1 MEKHGRP
8 DELYRLISEI
18 GYASV
23 DYLAKKTFTSP
34 STIRRDLAE
43 LERSGL
49 IIRRHGG
56 AEVTGST
63 EWSPLDSRIS
73 RNHAA
78 KLEIARKAASYV
90 SGGMAIFIDAS
101 STCLEMAD
109 FLPRSKRLTVFT
121 NGLKLAALLGDSG
134 IETHVIGGRIVPKSS
149 AIAGEAAII
158 AAKQVYYDA
167 LFFSS
172 NGYADEIVTD
182 CSEPETQLRRVLIAQ
197 SEKKFFL
204 CDRSKFGLRSTY
216 VVCRSSEIDEIIT
229 E

>member
-1 MEKHGRP
+1 MEKQGRL
-8 DELYRLISEI
+8 DELYRLLSEV

-34 STIRRDLAE
+34 STIRRDLAG
-43 LERSGL
+43 LESAGL
-49 IIRRHGG
+49 IIRHHGG

-63 EWSPLDSRIS
+63 EWSPLNSRIG

-78 KLEIARKAASYV
+78 KLEIAKKAASHV

-101 STCLEMAD
+101 STCLEMAR

-121 NGLKLAALLGDSG
+121 NGLRLASLLGDAG
-134 IETHVIGGRIVPKSS
+134 IETHIIGGRIVPKSS
-149 AIAGEAAII
+149 AIAGEAAVI
-158 AAKQVYYDA
+158 AVKQMFYDA

-204 CDRSKFGLRSTY
+204 CDKSKFGVKSTY
-216 VVCRSSEIDEIIT
+216 VVCKSSELDEIIT